1 VSNIIDNLN
10 GLFGPQIRFGHP
22 EALLLLLAIP
32 AVWVLFRLARRQ
44 RQRET
49 ESFVTNDLARQ
60 VAYNHSVRKIRIR
73 ETLWVVGA
81 ALLILAFANPRVGS
95 RLVEVKRQGVDI
107 IVALD
112 VSQSMRAQDISPSRL
127 EKAKHEVAGFIQRL
141 KGDRIGLVA
150 FSGAAFLQC
159 PLTTDYS
166 AARMFLDVLDTG
178 LIPVPGTA
186 VAEALKTSI
195 NAFLPGQTAQKV
207 IVLITD
213 GEDHESKVQSAAED
227 AADKGIIIFPVGMG
241 TPQGEPIPITDD
253 QGRNEGY
260 KKDEGG
266 QVIVSRLNEDLL
278 TEIADIT
285 GGAYYRGT
293 PGESELDKI
302 YGKIF
307 GMEKGD
313 IEARE
318 FADFEDRFQ
327 WFLLPGLLCFLVE
340 AALGETKSK
349 RATKRALAQE

>member
-1 VSNIIDNLN
+1 MSHFLDSLN
-10 GLFGPQIRFGHP
+10 SLFGPQIRFGRP

-49 ESFVTNDLARQ
+49 ESFVRNDLARQ
-60 VAYNHSVRKIRIR
+60 VAYNHSARIIRIR
-73 ETLWVVGA
+73 EMLWLVGA
-81 ALLILAFANPRVGS
+81 VLLILAFVNPRIGT

-107 IVALD
+107 VVALD

-150 FSGAAFLQC
+150 FSGAAYLQC

-186 VAEALKTSI
+186 IAEALKTSI
-195 NAFLPGQTAQKV
+195 NGFLPGQTSQKV

-213 GEDHESKVQSAAED
+213 GEDHESRVQTTAKDAAE
-227 AADKGIIIFPVGMG
+227 KGIIIFTVGMG
-241 TPQGEPIPITDD
+241 NTEGEPIPMVNE
-253 QGRNEGY
+253 QGQNIGY

-266 QVIVSRLNEDLL
+266 QIIVSRLNEDLL

-285 GGAYYRGT
+285 GGTYYRGT

-302 YGKIF
+302 YDKIF
-307 GMEKGD
+307 GMEKGE

-318 FADFEDRFQ
+318 FTDFEDRFQ
-327 WFLLPGLLCFLVE
+327 WFLLPGLICFLVE